1 MIFTEKKIKELKEH
15 KTLQVLKY
23 DEELLIGLFKTINDK
38 FKGLKDFI
46 SNIEDMRFVMVFNK
60 AQVKNGS
67 KVYSLKESSS
77 ETDADLLVKD
87 ESEYLSRIKNKR
99 KIENVQRSNSAKKS
113 DFELDCDDFVNIFY
127 LNKIFTL
134 DFSDSFGNQIYDV
147 FTPSR
152 PENQKNFSD
161 PEQRVQTVDFLRLTK
176 LFEFLLRREVCDQI
190 EKYSDS
196 IEKTCKEINNIRK
209 LKQVM
214 VKSIETEKR
223 KEVNEI
229 FLNYDFVYSKKNKK
243 ESIKEIQDLL
253 TLQLDLVRKV
263 NVRHIEKNVK
273 I

>member
-1 MIFTEKKIKELKEH
+1 MIFTDKKIKELKEH

-23 DEELLIGLFKTINDK
+23 DEELLVGLFKTINDK

-46 SNIEDMRFVMVFNK
+46 SNIEDMRFVLVFNK
-60 AQVKNGS
+60 AQVKNGAR
-67 KVYSLKESSS
+67 VYSLKESSS
-77 ETDADLLVKD
+77 EIDADLLVKD

-113 DFELDCDDFVNIFY
+113 EFELDCDDFVNVFY
-127 LNKIFTL
+127 LNKTLTL
-134 DFSDSFGNQIYDV
+134 DFSDAMSNQIYDV
-147 FTPSR
+147 FTPSK
-152 PENQKNFSD
+152 PENQKNILA
-161 PEQRVQTVDFLRLTK
+161 PEQRVDTVDFLRLTK
-176 LFEFLLRREVCDQI
+176 IFEFLLRKEICSQV
-190 EKYSDS
+190 ENYSDS
-196 IEKTCKEINNIRK
+196 IQKTCKEINNIRK

-243 ESIKEIQDLL
+243 ENIKEIQDLL
-253 TLQLDLVRKV
+253 TLQLDLVRSV
-263 NVRHIEKNVK
+263 NLRNIEKNVK

>member
-1 MIFTEKKIKELKEH
+1 MIFTDKKIKELKEH

-23 DEELLIGLFKTINDK
+23 DEELLIGVFKTINDK
-38 FKGLKDFI
+38 FKGLKEFV
-46 SNIEDMRFVMVFNK
+46 SNIEDMRFVLVFNK

-67 KVYSLKESSS
+67 SFYSLKESSS
-77 ETDADLLVKD
+77 EIDADLLVKD

-113 DFELDCDDFVNIFY
+113 EFTLDCDEFVNIFY
-127 LNKIFTL
+127 LNKKFTL
-134 DFSDSFGNQIYDV
+134 DFSEQLSDQIYDV
-147 FTPSR
+147 FTPSQ
-152 PENQKNFSD
+152 PQNQKHILDAN
-161 PEQRVQTVDFLRLTK
+161 QRVDTVDFLRLTK
-176 LFEFLLRREVCDQI
+176 LFEFLLRKEVCSQV
-190 EKYSDS
+190 EKFSDS

-243 ESIKEIQDLL
+243 ENIKEIQDLL
-253 TLQLDLVRKV
+253 TLQLDLVRSV
-263 NVRHIEKNVK
+263 NLRNIEKNVK